1 MIFLIIIIID
11 LPYYNSFFLIIILLL
26 ILLLLLPLL
35 LMFRWRHPAVVL
47 DVYILMG
54 QCGGRGGDYE
64 GYGRLAGKSEVIPSA
79 ERLSSKF
86 YSFPRSFAARPAIHF
101 WNNLSAL
108 GIILQYT
115 SKPERGLFVLKP
127 SE

>member
-1 MIFLIIIIID
+1 
-11 LPYYNSFFLIIILLL
+11 
-26 ILLLLLPLL
+26 
-35 LMFRWRHPAVVL
+35 MFRWRHAAVVVA
-47 DVYILMG
+47 VYLLMR

-64 GYGRLAGKSEVIPSA
+64 GYGRLAGKSEVISSA

-86 YSFPRSFAARPAIHF
+86 HSFSRSFAARPAIHF

-108 GIILQYT
+108 GVILQYI

>member
-1 MIFLIIIIID
+1 
-11 LPYYNSFFLIIILLL
+11 
-26 ILLLLLPLL
+26 
-35 LMFRWRHPAVVL
+35 MFRWRHAAVVL
-47 DVYILMG
+47 AVYILMG
-54 QCGGRGGDYE
+54 QCGGRRGDYE
-64 GYGRLAGKSEVIPSA
+64 GYRRLAGKSVVIPSA
-79 ERLSSKF
+79 ERMSSKLH
-86 YSFPRSFAARPAIHF
+86 SFPPSFAARPAVHF